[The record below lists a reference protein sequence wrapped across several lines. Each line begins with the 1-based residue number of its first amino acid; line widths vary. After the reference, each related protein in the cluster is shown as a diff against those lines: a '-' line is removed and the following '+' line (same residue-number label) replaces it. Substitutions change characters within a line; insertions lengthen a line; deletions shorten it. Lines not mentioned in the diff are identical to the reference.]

1 MVPERTYP
9 ETVKDIVFMTGLND
23 CRDTRVAVETII
35 NWQKDACQKYDRHF
49 KDVRFHIVAV
59 APLTEKERELNWR
72 LQEYALSAG
81 ISFISNDVLLDEI
94 TGVHF
99 CYPASE
105 KSEPVKTS

>member
-1 MVPERTYP
+1 
-9 ETVKDIVFMTGLND
+9 MT
-23 CRDTRVAVETII
+23 VETLELPWKPSSIG
-35 NWQKDACQKYDRHF
+35 KRMRGKEYDRHF
-49 KDVRFHIVAV
+49 KDTVTV
-59 APLTEKERELNWR
+59 APLSEKERELNRR

-105 KSEPVKTS
+105 KSNVRRNIVN